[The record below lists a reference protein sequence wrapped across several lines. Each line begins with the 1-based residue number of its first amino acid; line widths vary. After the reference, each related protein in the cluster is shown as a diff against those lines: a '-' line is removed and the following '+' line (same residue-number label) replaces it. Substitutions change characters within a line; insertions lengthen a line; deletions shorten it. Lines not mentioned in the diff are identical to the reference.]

1 MAKGKDINLNLPS
14 VDELFSTQQ
23 EREDEKL
30 EKVLQ
35 VPISEISEFPSHPFK
50 VKLDEE
56 MEKLVDSVKEYGV
69 LSPALVRPKSK
80 GGYEMVAG
88 HRRMKASELAGMQTI
103 PVLVRNLSD
112 DEATILMV
120 DSNLQREQ
128 ILPSEKAFAYKLKL
142 EAMKRQGKRSDLT
155 SVPVAHKLGKTS
167 REMLGEQVGESQ
179 DQIRRYIRLTELI
192 PTILDMVD
200 EGKIAFRPAVELS
213 YLTKEEQE
221 NLFETMECEDC
232 TPTLAQTIKMKHFS
246 KDKKLNEDVI
256 SSILQEE
263 KPNQVEQ
270 FKIPKNKLTKYFPAG
285 TPVKRM
291 EDTILKALDL
301 YQRRNRG
308 MER

>member
-35 VPISEISEFPSHPFK
+35 VPISEISEFLNHPFK

-56 MEKLVDSVKEYGV
+56 MEKLVYSVKEYGV

-103 PVLVRNLSD
+103 PVLVRNLTD

-128 ILPSEKAFAYKLKL
+128 ILPFEKAFAYKLKL
-142 EAMKRQGKRSDLT
+142 EAMKRQGKRSWE
-155 SVPVAHKLGKTS
+155 K
-167 REMLGEQVGESQ
+167 
-179 DQIRRYIRLTELI
+179 
-192 PTILDMVD
+192 
-200 EGKIAFRPAVELS
+200 RP
-213 YLTKEEQE
+213 
-221 NLFETMECEDC
+221 
-232 TPTLAQTIKMKHFS
+232 
-246 KDKKLNEDVI
+246 
-256 SSILQEE
+256 E
-263 KPNQVEQ
+263 KC
-270 FKIPKNKLTKYFPAG
+270 
-285 TPVKRM
+285 
-291 EDTILKALDL
+291 
-301 YQRRNRG
+301 
-308 MER
+308 

>member
-1 MAKGKDINLNLPS
+1 MTKGKDINLNLPS

-35 VPISEISEFPSHPFK
+35 VPISEISEFPNHPFK

-56 MEKLVDSVKEYGV
+56 MEKLVDSIKEYGV
-69 LSPALVRPKSK
+69 LSPALVRSKSN

-142 EAMKRQGKRSDLT
+142 EAMNRQGQRSDLT
-155 SVPVAHKLGKTS
+155 LTPVVSKLRTNEAVGKEHGDS
-167 REMLGEQVGESQ
+167 REQV
-179 DQIRRYIRLTELI
+179 RRYIRLTELI
-192 PTILDMVD
+192 PAILDMVD

-221 NLFETMECEDC
+221 NLLETMECEDC
-232 TPTLAQTIKMKHFS
+232 TPSLAQTIKMKHFS

-256 SSILQEE
+256 RSILQEE

-285 TPVKRM
+285 TPVKRI

-301 YQRRNRG
+301 YQRRNRD